1 MRPGARAWTVWAV
14 ALAAYV
20 VAVLHRT
27 SLGVAGL
34 DAQDRFDIGGSTLA
48 SFAVLQLLV
57 YAALQVPVGLLLD
70 RFGSLR
76 LVVTGALLMAGG
88 QALLA
93 VSDGVPG
100 AVVARVLVGAGDAMT
115 FISVLRLV
123 PQWFPTRRVP
133 VVTQLTGLTGQLGQV
148 LSAVPLTALL
158 AGPGWTT
165 AFVSAAAAGVLV
177 AILAAV
183 ALHDS
188 PDRRIVSGEA
198 ATARRLG
205 ADLATAWRHPGTRL
219 GLWTHFTSQFPSTV
233 FALMW
238 GFPFLVA
245 GEGLSRST
253 ASALFTLFVV
263 AAMAAAPLIGVL
275 VQRHPLRRSW
285 LVLGVVAANAVAWAA
300 VLAWPGRAPLPLLV
314 LLVLALSLGGP
325 GSMIGFEYARTF
337 NPPNRLGTATGIVNV
352 GGFVASLVCILAIGV
367 VLDVRTG
374 GSGDYD
380 LGDFQHALAVQYA
393 VGLIGT
399 IGILRTRRL
408 ARRRLAEEGV
418 VVRPLREIVAERR
431 AAAHRRKRDE
441 QHEKLHRRPEPA
453 GRPERPPRR
462 DGGQRPER
470 AQRRDGRGI
479 RHRQG

>member
-1 MRPGARAWTVWAV
+1 VWGV
-14 ALAAYV
+14 GLTAYV

-34 DAQDRFDIGGSTLA
+34 DAQARFGIGASTLA

-70 RFGSLR
+70 RLGSVR
-76 LVVTGALLMAGG
+76 LVVAGALLMAGG

-93 VSDGVPG
+93 TVDSVPG
-100 AVVARVLVGAGDAMT
+100 AVAARVLVGAGDAMT

-133 VVTQLTGLTGQLGQV
+133 VVTQLTGLVGQLGQV
-148 LSAVPLTALL
+148 LSAVPLAALL

-165 AFVSAAAAGVLV
+165 AFLGAAATGVLV

-188 PDRRIVSGEA
+188 PDKRVASGEA
-198 ATARRLG
+198 ATARRLAG
-205 ADLATAWRHPGTRL
+205 DLVTAWRHPGTRL
-219 GLWTHFTSQFPSTV
+219 GLWTHFTSQFPGTV

-238 GFPFLVA
+238 GFPFLIA
-245 GEGLSRST
+245 GEGLSRGV
-253 ASALFTLFVV
+253 ASALLTLFVL
-263 AAMAAAPLIGVL
+263 AGMTAGPLIGVL

-285 LVLGVVAANAVAWAA
+285 LVLGVIGANAIGWAA
-300 VLAWPGRAPLPLLV
+300 IIAWPGRAPLPLLV

-325 GSMIGFEYARTF
+325 GSMIGFEFARTF

-352 GGFVASLVCILAIGV
+352 GGFVASLLTILLIGV

-374 GSGDYD
+374 GRADYH
-380 LGDFQHALAVQYA
+380 LVDFKYAFAVQYL
-393 VGLIGT
+393 VGLVGVV
-399 IGILRTRRL
+399 GILRTRRL
-408 ARRRLAEEGV
+408 ARQRLVSEGV
-418 VVRPLREIVAERR
+418 RFPPLRESLARR
-431 AAAHRRKRDE
+431 RQDRHDRR
-441 QHEKLHRRPEPA
+441 HP
-453 GRPERPPRR
+453 
-462 DGGQRPER
+462 DG
-470 AQRRDGRGI
+470 
-479 RHRQG
+479 